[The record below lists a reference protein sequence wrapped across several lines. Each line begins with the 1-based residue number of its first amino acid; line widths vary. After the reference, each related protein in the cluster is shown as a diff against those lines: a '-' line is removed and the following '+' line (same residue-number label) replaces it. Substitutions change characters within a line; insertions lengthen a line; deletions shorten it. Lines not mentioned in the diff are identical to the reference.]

1 MCENRKIPGLHF
13 CNLGISLAFT
23 ALIQLL
29 FHVFK
34 LLPYHGRAKGLFF
47 FFAPCALFIL
57 FFLVVYDDVLFDL
70 FTGVLVDAERFRD
83 L

>member
-1 MCENRKIPGLHF
+1 MDWSSGLTKKDKSA
-13 CNLGISLAFT
+13 NI
-23 ALIQLL
+23 
-29 FHVFK
+29 
-34 LLPYHGRAKGLFF
+34 GRAKKEQTDQIGLFF
-47 FFAPCALFIL
+47 LIAPCALFIL